1 MMILSQQ
8 SQVMYQEMFT
18 TSIDA
23 LVLNVHIQKSFFYI
37 YLYMENINI
46 YQLQD
51 ILKVTPTILHVKVC
65 LHVL

>member
-23 LVLNVHIQKSFFYI
+23 LVLNVHIQKSFFLYI
-37 YLYMENINI
+37 PAYGEY
-46 YQLQD
+46 
-51 ILKVTPTILHVKVC
+51 
-65 LHVL
+65 

>member
-1 MMILSQQ
+1 
-8 SQVMYQEMFT
+8 
-18 TSIDA
+18 
-23 LVLNVHIQKSFFYI
+23 
-37 YLYMENINI
+37 MENINI